1 MKFKYNVP
9 NNIPMLIHNAYYD
22 THFIIDQLAKKFKS
36 ELACIGENME
46 KYTTFS
52 VSVKVNVM
60 M

>member
-1 MKFKYNVP
+1 
-9 NNIPMLIHNAYYD
+9 MLIHNAYYD
-22 THFIIDQLAKKFKS
+22 THFIIDQLAKKIKS